1 MKVRQ
6 DVMRRAV
13 AEDFS
18 NATDLA
24 DYLVKKNLPF
34 RQAHAVSGKAV
45 HYCIE
50 NNKWLADMTMDE
62 FKALSDLF
70 EEDIYDAIS
79 PETCVKNRNSYG
91 GTSYTQVDMQ
101 LKLAK
106 EIMSAEEANTS
117 AKEAKQVSVEI

>member
-1 MKVRQ
+1 
-6 DVMRRAV
+6 
-13 AEDFS
+13 
-18 NATDLA
+18 
-24 DYLVKKNLPF
+24 
-34 RQAHAVSGKAV
+34 
-45 HYCIE
+45 
-50 NNKWLADMTMDE
+50 MTMDE

>member
-1 MKVRQ
+1 MKVRPE
-6 DVMRRAV
+6 VMRKAV

-24 DYLVKKNLPF
+24 DYLVKKGMPF

-50 NNKWLADMTMDE
+50 QGKWLADMSMNE
-62 FKALSDLF
+62 FKELSELF
-70 EEDIYDAIS
+70 EDDIYDAIS

-91 GTSYTQVDMQ
+91 GTSYNQVEMQ
-101 LKLAK
+101 LNLAHG
-106 EIMSAEEANTS
+106 IMNMESAVVDDRTT
-117 AKEAKQVSVEI
+117 KQVVVK